1 MINPDDPIHYTPR
14 DLFDSA
20 IIRTHNSRV
29 EYSRSR
35 LIEILTREYL
45 ETIESISQYSGMS
58 SARKKS
64 LARKRAFEWIAYIQ
78 VSIHFGRIEDRPVIV
93 DEP

>member
-1 MINPDDPIHYTPR
+1 MINPDDPIYYTPR

-29 EYSRSR
+29 EYSRSK

-45 ETIESISQYSGMS
+45 VTIEAISEYRGMS
-58 SARKKS
+58 SRRKKS
-64 LARKRAFEWIAYIQ
+64 LARKRALEWLAYIQ
-78 VSIHFGRIEDRPVIV
+78 VSIHFGRIEERPVIV